1 MSGKVHLLPA
11 TCGPHSFWLTIDR
24 QLRAQLNRQE
34 QEKQVASRRSPASLH
49 DQPGQRSSLSSTGST
64 VVTSDAYEEPLYSR
78 IDHSDS
84 IDSQTVQA
92 NLEGKGHVSS
102 VQIAFDGRP
111 LDPGHIIR
119 LLGRIAS

>member
-1 MSGKVHLLPA
+1 MPQFNESTGLARCQNESNAGGNFSGKVHLSRPA
-11 TCGPHSFWLTIDR
+11 CSLHSFWVAIDR

-34 QEKQVASRRSPASLH
+34 QEKQMVNRRSPASPN

-92 NLEGKGHVSS
+92 NLEGK
-102 VQIAFDGRP
+102 AP
-111 LDPGHIIR
+111 
-119 LLGRIAS
+119 

>member
-1 MSGKVHLLPA
+1 V
-11 TCGPHSFWLTIDR
+11 TIDR

-34 QEKQVASRRSPASLH
+34 QEKQFVNRRSPASPN

-92 NLEGKGHVSS
+92 NLEGKAPRAHVFPLIGPS
-102 VQIAFDGRP
+102 VQIPSDGP
-111 LDPGHIIR
+111 KL
-119 LLGRIAS
+119 AT